1 MTIIFRRLSTKAKD
15 KFFNVFSYIF
25 CISFIIVGTLVSLN
39 RYWQYEVFYID
50 FGQYDQAIWAI
61 SRFQAPMLDHW
72 ILGFVPVF
80 ADHFTPS
87 IFLLSPLYWFTSDST
102 IILIAQAVAVG
113 LSGLVLYNIGN
124 IVLKDRFISI
134 AVVSCYYLFVGLQN
148 AVITEFHELTV
159 MTLFLMLTFWAFVK
173 KRRFLYFV
181 FLAITLGFKEITF
194 LIGICLGIAIFFL
207 DKKWKKEAIATIIL
221 SILWGV
227 IALKIII
234 PYFSPGDYLYTSGIP
249 NSVSGKIT
257 ALFDHPLKR
266 HTLFYSFFSFGFL
279 PIFAPQFWALMFQ
292 DYLSRFE
299 TQSFSTRWDLGL
311 HYNAVSAVILA
322 LATVY
327 AMKFFLHFS
336 LLQRY
341 KYIIACLLVGN
352 AVFVNRFMLHG
363 PFNLV
368 YNRAFYE
375 HTKDFTFLDKIIKI
389 VPSNATVATH
399 NNLASRFTHQRVWLL
414 KSDYQANEPE
424 YIVID
429 NRQGQNPNNFT
440 GSGLLEK
447 ILTGVLNDP
456 NYKVIYQTKE
466 QYVFK
471 RKL

>member
-148 AVITEFHELTV
+148 AVITEFHELTI
-159 MTLFLMLTFWAFVK
+159 MTLFLTLTFWASVK
-173 KRRFLYFV
+173 KKRFIYFV
-181 FLAITLGFKEITF
+181 FLIMTLGFKEITF
-194 LIGICLGIAIFFL
+194 LIGICLGIAIFII

-221 SILWGV
+221 SVLWGV

-249 NSVSGKIT
+249 DTVSGKL
-257 ALFDHPLKR
+257 AVLFDHPLKR

-279 PIFAPQFWALMFQ
+279 PIFAPQFWALMMQ
-292 DYLSRFE
+292 DYLSRFA
-299 TQSFSTRWDLGL
+299 TQYFSTRWDLGL
-311 HYNAVSAVILA
+311 HYNAVSGVILA
-322 LATVY
+322 LATIY
-327 AMKFFLHFS
+327 TLIFFMRYS
-336 LLQRY
+336 IVKKY

-352 AVFVNRFMLHG
+352 ALFLNRFVLHG

-368 YNRAFYE
+368 YNKAFYD
-375 HTKDFTFLDKIIKI
+375 HTKEFEFLNKMVKM
-389 VPSNATVATH
+389 VPLNATVATH

-414 KSDYQANEPE
+414 KDNYENHNPE
-424 YIVID
+424 YILID

-440 GSGLLEK
+440 GSGSLDK
-447 ILTGVLNDP
+447 ILRKLLKDS
-456 NYKVIYQTKE
+456 NYKIIYSTKE
-466 QYVFK
+466 QFVFQ
-471 RKL
+471 RT